1 MVFLEFLPRM
11 LPPKANN
18 VYNVAQRIRKCQVDI
33 TVSPPRMF
41 GPVIES
47 TIVLPAKGIYK
58 IFSQAQRHKKVL
70 LFDFMVEVHQL
81 SLI

>member
-1 MVFLEFLPRM
+1 M

-47 TIVLPAKGIYK
+47 TIVFPAKGIYK
-58 IFSQAQRHKKVL
+58 VFSQVERKGKVL
-70 LFDFMVEVHQL
+70 LFDFMVEVQ
-81 SLI
+81 